1 LAILPSLQRPNNTS
15 RKLKQLLA
23 FLAQV
28 LVLVLT
34 AMQPLMLFDLSRF
47 KVKTQKGL
55 TRRREYRG
63 V

>member
-1 LAILPSLQRPNNTS
+1 
-15 RKLKQLLA
+15 
-23 FLAQV
+23 V

-34 AMQPLMLFDLSRF
+34 EMQPLMLFDLSRF

-55 TRRREYRG
+55 TRRSEYRG